1 MEILEPYIDAPEGM
15 SLISDNKKYLSR
27 IYRDGRQ
34 RIEASKEV
42 KDSYTRFLV
51 KKSSDGKRI
60 LLQADNGAFCSLILQ
75 GGYLLLG
82 SSKAEF

>member
-27 IYRDGRQ
+27 IYHDGKQ
-34 RIEASKEV
+34 RIEASK
-42 KDSYTRFLV
+42 DPYTRFLV

-60 LLQADNGAFCSLILQ
+60 LLQADNDAFCSLILR
-75 GGYLLLG
+75 GGRGYLLLG